1 MADIARKKHNER
13 IESRTQEE
21 IKEEE
26 SLVAELK
33 RIEVC
38 TPTSSH
44 SGARACSFIV
54 SHAT

>member
-38 TPTSSH
+38 TPTPSH
-44 SGARACSFIV
+44 IGARACSFIV